1 MRPIIGADKGAADLT
16 VGTVV
21 RFAIYV
27 KDAICAGVGLPLYKD
42 IYIGAGIAILFINIK
57 LFFIHFV

>member
-1 MRPIIGADKGAADLT
+1 MRPIIGADKGATDLT

-42 IYIGAGIAILFINIK
+42 IFIGAGIAILFINIK